1 MKRNIFI
8 ATSTFGEFDLEPI
21 NKLTKN
27 NFTFSSNKLKRK
39 LTEDELIK
47 YGKDSFGIIA
57 GTENYSRSVI
67 KELGNL
73 KIISRLG
80 VGLDNIDLDAVK
92 EKNIKILTTKTTP
105 APSVAELVLGL
116 IIDLSRHITCHDKNM
131 RKEIW
136 NKKMGSLVKGK
147 TLGIVGMGNIGKE
160 LISLSKGFNF
170 NLLACDINKDLI
182 FSKKNKVKYCSLDH
196 LLSHSDIV
204 SMHLNLSDDTRKI
217 INKKNIQLMKKNAII
232 INTSRGEVIDEDSL
246 YEALF
251 KNRILGAGLDVFDKE
266 PYSGKLCNLNNVILT
281 PHIGSYSKEIR
292 IDMESEAVNNILEEA
307 NYV

>member
-8 ATSTFGEFDLEPI
+8 ATSTFAEFDLKPI
-21 NKLTKN
+21 NELTKN
-27 NFTFSSNKLKRK
+27 DFTFSLNKLKRK

-67 KELGNL
+67 KELDNL

-80 VGLDNIDLDAVK
+80 VGIDNIDLDAVN

-105 APSVAELVLGL
+105 ALSVAELVLGL
-116 IIDLSRHITCHDKNM
+116 IIDLSRHITYHDKNM

-147 TLGIVGMGNIGKE
+147 TLGIVGLGNIGKE
-160 LISLSKGFNF
+160 LINLSKGFNF
-170 NLLACDINKDLI
+170 NLLAFDIKRDLI
-182 FSKKNKVKYCSLDH
+182 FCKKNDVKYCSLDH

-204 SMHLNLSDDTRKI
+204 SIHLNLSDDTRKI
-217 INKKNIQLMKKNAII
+217 INKKNIQLMKKDAII

-246 YEALF
+246 YEALY

-266 PYSGKLCNLNNVILT
+266 PYSGKLCNLNNVVLT

-292 IDMESEAVNNILEEA
+292 IDMETEAVNNILEEA